1 MEEIMSW
8 ETEELAAA
16 EHLCRRADRTPW
28 QGQGRDPD
36 IVKLYLQE
44 IGGCPLLTAD
54 EERALGQRIQAGD
67 EEAVR
72 IFQQA
77 NLRLVVAVAKRYV
90 GRGVAFLDLIQ
101 EGNLGLMIA
110 VRKFDWRLGNKFST
124 YATWW
129 IRQMIQRAI
138 PQQGRAIRLP
148 VHMAEALARVNRAKE
163 ELRRGLDRDP
173 LPEEIAWHTGM
184 PLEKVLQVQRAARME
199 AVSLQRP
206 VHEDDDAELGDFLE
220 GDGADDPEEKVLK
233 ASLREQIGIA
243 LETLTP
249 REALVIRRR
258 YGLDGQAPRTLEQ
271 VGAELCLTRERVRQ
285 IEAKAERKLR
295 LWMQRKGLKE
305 YLK

>member
-1 MEEIMSW
+1 MEQIMGW
-8 ETEELAAA
+8 ETEDVA
-16 EHLCRRADRTPW
+16 ERLGRRTDKSPW
-28 QGQGRDPD
+28 QVQGRDPD

-44 IGGCPLLTAD
+44 ITRYPLLTAQ
-54 EERALGQRIQAGD
+54 EEQELGKRIQAGD
-67 EEAVR
+67 EEAVLA
-72 IFQQA
+72 FQRA
-77 NLRLVVAVAKRYV
+77 NLRLVVAVAKQYL
-90 GRGVAFLDLIQ
+90 GRGVAFLDLVQ
-101 EGNLGLMIA
+101 EGNLGLMTA

-138 PQQGRAIRLP
+138 PQMGRTIRLP

-199 AVSLQRP
+199 TVSLQRP
-206 VHEDDDAELGDFLE
+206 VHEDEETEMGDLLP
-220 GDGADDPEEKVLK
+220 GDGVGDPEEAVMEIT
-233 ASLREQIGIA
+233 LREQIEKA
-243 LETLTP
+243 LQKLTP

-258 YGLDGQAPRTLEQ
+258 YGLDGGKPRTLEQ
-271 VGAELCLTRERVRQ
+271 VGAELQLTRERVRQ
-285 IEAKAERKLR
+285 IEAKAERKLW
-295 LWMQRKGLKE
+295 LWMQRAGLGE